1 MKLATWHWHIEISSK
16 CTLKCS
22 RCAREEVPDTL
33 VNTELRLDFF
43 EKNFTPDFIRDNVEK
58 ITFCGDDVTFLA
70 VLHHCSE
77 CPDPT
82 MNYWLVINDGTTVG
96 MT

>member
-43 EKNFTPDFIRDNVEK
+43 EKNFTADYLI
-58 ITFCGDDVTFLA
+58 
-70 VLHHCSE
+70 
-77 CPDPT
+77 
-82 MNYWLVINDGTTVG
+82 
-96 MT
+96 